1 MMWVIMG
8 PSGSGK
14 SYFAGKLITQL
25 SKEKTVIIIDDS
37 EYYQNLDIPVQLIE
51 VTKENYQRISFIKAI
66 KKAYELH
73 VALIFESVDL
83 LQEEE
88 NEFLE
93 RLGNVL
99 NKYIRNIVLMID
111 EAYHFFPRWHYP
123 QSISRLMRSGRKRGI
138 DLIMIYQQFSD
149 IDLTGP
155 RQANIAVAFKTLE
168 PGEQE
173 KLRKMFGINL
183 MDKLGRHDF
192 IIKNLRTGA
201 ISVGNANDFDWDG
214 IFNKAKKEVEHRG
227 EGQE

>member
-14 SYFAGKLITQL
+14 SYFASKLIEQI
-25 SKEKTVIIIDDS
+25 SKEKPVIIVDDT
-37 EYYQNLDIPVQLIE
+37 EYYQNLKIPTQLIE
-51 VTKENYQRISFIKAI
+51 VTQENYKRISFIKAI
-66 KKAYELH
+66 KKAWELH

-88 NEFLE
+88 KDFLE
-93 RLGNVL
+93 RLGYVL
-99 NKYIRNIVLMID
+99 NKYIRNVVLVID

-138 DLIMIYQQFSD
+138 DIVMIYQQFSD

-183 MDKLGRHDF
+183 MSQLGRHDF
-192 IIKNLRTGA
+192 VIKNLRTGDLS
-201 ISVGNANDFDWDG
+201 IGNANDFDWDKV
-214 IFNKAKKEVEHRG
+214 FASAQKEVENVD
-227 EGQE
+227 E